1 MLTKYRIEY
10 TECDFKREVE
20 RTKTKNWL
28 KTICAYANGIGGMYD
43 GIPVQFQDI
52 ENVVSTR
59 RNPVVADLL
68 SRMNFMERSG
78 SGFRKIINAVK
89 TAPNFKDETLPAFRS
104 TPFIFTIEIKNMND
118 GINGEII
125 NDTLND
131 TINASD
137 GIVGDYDRIN
147 DEYDRIN
154 DRINDKINGEDV
166 RINDTINDT
175 IKLSYTEVI
184 ILNQIQNDCNIT
196 REILT
201 SKLGFSDSTIA
212 RGLKMLQKKGYI
224 TRVGAKKKGY
234 WQVNE
239 IKK

>member
-68 SRMNFMERSG
+68 SRMNFMERRG

-104 TPFIFTIEIKNMND
+104 TPFFFTIEIKNMND

-125 NDTLND
+125 NDTL
-131 TINASD
+131 
-137 GIVGDYDRIN
+137 
-147 DEYDRIN
+147 
-154 DRINDKINGEDV
+154 
-166 RINDTINDT
+166 NDT

>member
-68 SRMNFMERSG
+68 SRMNFMERRG

-125 NDTLND
+125 NDTIND

-137 GIVGDYDRIN
+137 GIVDGD
-147 DEYDRIN
+147 
-154 DRINDKINGEDV
+154 
-166 RINDTINDT
+166 DTINDT

>member
-68 SRMNFMERSG
+68 SRMNFMKRRG

-131 TINASD
+131 TINGTLNGTINAFD
-137 GIVGDYDRIN
+137 GIVDGDDT
-147 DEYDRIN
+147 
-154 DRINDKINGEDV
+154 INGT
-166 RINDTINDT
+166 INDTINVR
-175 IKLSYTEVI
+175 I
-184 ILNQIQNDCNIT
+184 NA
-196 REILT
+196 
-201 SKLGFSDSTIA
+201 SDGI
-212 RGLKMLQKKGYI
+212 
-224 TRVGAKKKGY
+224 
-234 WQVNE
+234 
-239 IKK
+239 